1 MKKGMSLFLTVIILL
16 NATLTSVKANEVETS
31 QKVYV
36 DGVEFSISVNDDMEI
51 VVDGSSGENEAHM
64 LLNSCGEA
72 ELDISNE
79 ALEEE
84 IEEYELKI
92 DNLEYD
98 DVDVEI
104 YQEEEL
110 VEEYLDLDDIV
121 EDEYD
126 GQVSIALTGGA
137 VITVG
142 MVLEALL
149 AAALAVV
156 IAGVLYIV
164 ITKFYSTVQ
173 TASKTKREKAKK
185 LYYPAYIWNGKVAI
199 ASKAIT
205 KSKAISRVKKGQSVY
220 SFSSSMAR
228 SIIKQAGYSYFPTGI
243 SGEIDKNRKSGN
255 IYLYHY
261 HKANKKGHV
270 LHDGFHSFY
279 GSPVRG

>member
-126 GQVSIALTGGA
+126 GQVSIALTG
-137 VITVG
+137 
-142 MVLEALL
+142 
-149 AAALAVV
+149 
-156 IAGVLYIV
+156 
-164 ITKFYSTVQ
+164 
-173 TASKTKREKAKK
+173 
-185 LYYPAYIWNGKVAI
+185 
-199 ASKAIT
+199 
-205 KSKAISRVKKGQSVY
+205 
-220 SFSSSMAR
+220 
-228 SIIKQAGYSYFPTGI
+228 
-243 SGEIDKNRKSGN
+243 
-255 IYLYHY
+255 
-261 HKANKKGHV
+261 
-270 LHDGFHSFY
+270 
-279 GSPVRG
+279 